1 MYSREQRIH
10 IDAPPEDVFRYVT
23 DIKRHPEWASNPMEM
38 TVDSDPVAV
47 GTTFSSRVKAFGTET
62 ARGKVLQ
69 LQPPSLFA
77 YETDTSSSGR
87 YTWKMTL
94 TPAAGGTD
102 LHHRFDRLSAPAWFR
117 IVQPLMFP
125 VLGKN
130 MMKKGLRSIKT
141 NVEAN
146 TATQSPVV

>member
-62 ARGKVLQ
+62 ARGKVLE
-69 LQPPSLFA
+69 LQPPSLFS

-87 YTWKMTL
+87 YTWTMTL
-94 TPAAGGTD
+94 TPSAGGTD
-102 LHHRFDRLSAPAWFR
+102 LNHHFDRLSAPTWFK
-117 IVQPLMFP
+117 IVQSVMVP
-125 VLGKN
+125 VIGKN
-130 MMKKGLRSIKT
+130 MMKKGLQGIKMR
-141 NVEAN
+141 VEAGAGKEAA
-146 TATQSPVV
+146 AT